1 MANNISLEAL
11 GELSNSE
18 LLDIKNF
25 VETEMKVRSDLK
37 LTEQAHK
44 LANIIQQIVDLGYTV
59 RESTRSDSDCPQ
71 YTIEDEKC
79 IDRFRIIPDYVYH
92 DEDEMEQ
99 YGYTLQK
106 WNGSKKNWE
115 DITNV

>member
-1 MANNISLEAL
+1 MTNFNMA
-11 GELSNSE
+11 ELSELNDDE

-25 VETEMKVRSDLK
+25 VEAEMRVRSDLK

-44 LANIIQQIVDLGYTV
+44 LANVIQQIVDLGYIV
-59 RESTRSDSDCPQ
+59 RESARGDSDCTQ

-79 IDRFRIIPDYVYH
+79 IDKFHIIPDYAWYDG
-92 DEDEMEQ
+92 DEKGH
-99 YGYTLQK
+99 YGYLLEK
-106 WNGSKKNWE
+106 WNGKKKVWE